1 MTHLTKVTAVH
12 TTTPSRGVKSS
23 LPLER
28 YVTWVVDHRR
38 WVIALVLGLTVF
50 FGMFA
55 AKQQVII
62 NPAAVVPQSHKY
74 IKATN
79 TIEKIF
85 GSKYLVVIGLTP
97 SRGDALQ
104 PQVLEAVQRIT
115 GKLYAAPSVAKQ
127 TLLSLSSH
135 QAKSIRGNAD
145 GFETKPLLSEQ
156 VPTTQAQRAALK
168 SAIES
173 NPVYRNTVISSDW
186 RTATIMLELKENPN
200 GFGAMLADVHRILAE
215 ERASDLNISLSGN
228 PVFLHQAEIF
238 ADRINWLFPI
248 AVLVIGLLHYEAFRT
263 LQGMILPLVTALLS
277 VVWGM
282 GIMGLMKVPMDI
294 FNSPTPILILAVAA
308 GHAVQLL
315 KRYYESF
322 IELVKVQ
329 HMEPRQANRLATI
342 QSLVAVGPVLVIAGG
357 VAALGFFSLVVFE
370 VETVRA
376 FGIFTGI
383 GIFTAVVL
391 EFTFTPAVRASLKP
405 PSTAQIDTET
415 KARFWD
421 HMSAGIAH
429 TVLAPRS
436 RRWVLAALPLLVG
449 VAVAGWSRVQV
460 DNASKTFFAD
470 SLPIQQDDTLLNEQ
484 TGGTNV
490 LYIMVDTGQPDG
502 VKNPEVLAAMR
513 ELQADAA
520 RRPIVGKTLSID
532 DFLQRMHQAASGE
545 TASPDPLPADRNLIA
560 QYLFL
565 YAMSGDPEDFSA
577 HVDYD
582 YQRAKISI
590 MLRTN
595 SNAQIDRL
603 VNDLQRVAEQRF
615 PKGVTVSFGGEVAQT
630 LAVTDVMV
638 RSKLLNIVQIL
649 AVIFAVSVIAFRS
662 FVAGL
667 LVLSPLLVALSLVFG
682 VMGYFGVPLNIPNS
696 LISAMAVGI
705 GADYAIYLIYRISE
719 YTAQGKDLSQ
729 AVESAMKTAGT
740 ACLFVATAV
749 AGGYAVLMLS
759 YDYKVHMWLSSF
771 IVLAM
776 LASVLSALTLIPS
789 TILAFKPK
797 FVFQRRSGDRGAVLL
812 IVFAAV
818 AFLTYSQVVWSATP
832 NAAELM
838 ERNAAV
844 TRFSTSTATAEFVL
858 ETKDG
863 GKRVRKASMAS
874 KLQANGTDTM
884 RLVKFETPADIRGTS
899 TLLIERSA
907 HDDDMWVYLP
917 AMKRVR
923 RLVASSKKDSFIGTD
938 FSYGD
943 VMGYKVSD
951 WKHTLIA
958 EQSRDGVPHYVI
970 ESVPRDDTVRTNT
983 GYAKRVTWIRKDN
996 LATSFV
1002 EVEDV
1007 GRRPYKRFI
1016 FSDIQAMD
1024 AANGKWQPMKAVG
1037 INLQSGHSTTIVFS
1051 RFKVGEPL
1059 SDDLFSANAMASN

>member
-1 MTHLTKVTAVH
+1 MTELTDAAAARPTVQSGQST
-12 TTTPSRGVKSS
+12 SS

-28 YVTWVVDHRR
+28 YVAWVVDHRR
-38 WVIALVLGLTVF
+38 WVIAIVLGLTAF

-62 NPAAVVPQSHKY
+62 NPAAVVPQSHPY
-74 IKATN
+74 IQATN

-85 GSKYLVVIGLTP
+85 GSKYLVVIGITP
-97 SRGDALQ
+97 DNGDALQ
-104 PQVLEAVQRIT
+104 PHVLEAVKRIT
-115 GKLYAAPSVAKQ
+115 EKLYVAPSVSKQ
-127 TLLSLSSH
+127 TLLSLSSP
-135 QAKSIRGNAD
+135 QAKGIKGSAD
-145 GFETKPLLSEQ
+145 SFEARPLLEHIPATEQ
-156 VPTTQAQRAALK
+156 GRAALK
-168 SAIES
+168 AAIES
-173 NPVYRNTVISSDW
+173 NPVYKNTVISDDW
-186 RTATIMLELKENPN
+186 RTATIMVELKENPN
-200 GFGAMLADVHRILAE
+200 GFGAMLADVRRILGE
-215 ERASDLNISLSGN
+215 EKASNLKISTSGN
-228 PVFLHQAEIF
+228 PVFLHQAEVF

-263 LQGMILPLVTALLS
+263 RQGLILPLVTALLS
-277 VVWGM
+277 VVWGV
-282 GIMGLMKVPMDI
+282 GVMGLMKVPMDI

-315 KRYYESF
+315 KRYYERF

-383 GIFTAVVL
+383 GILTAVVL

-415 KARFWD
+415 KARIWD
-421 HMSAGIAH
+421 HISSGIANL
-429 TVLAPRS
+429 VVPPRS
-436 RRWVLAALPLLVG
+436 RRWVLAALAVVVV
-449 VAVAGWSRVQV
+449 VAIAGWPRVQV
-460 DNASKTFFAD
+460 DNASKTFFAE
-470 SLPIQQDDTLLNEQ
+470 SLPIQQDDALLNEQ

-490 LYIMVDTGQPDG
+490 LYVMVDTNQPDG
-502 VKNPEVLAAMR
+502 VKDPKVLAAMR

-532 DFLQRMHQAASGE
+532 DFLRRMHLAASGE
-545 TASPDPLPADRNLIA
+545 KVTEPLPNDRDLIA

-565 YAMSGDPEDFSA
+565 YAMSGDPDDFST

-595 SNAQIDRL
+595 SNAEIDHL
-603 VNDLQRVAEQRF
+603 VQDLRQFSDQHF
-615 PKGVTVSFGGEVAQT
+615 PAGTTVSFGGEVAQT
-630 LAVTDVMV
+630 LAVTEVMV

-649 AVIFAVSVIAFRS
+649 GVIFAVSVIAFRS
-662 FVAGL
+662 FFAGA
-667 LVLSPLLVALSLVFG
+667 LVLMPLLVVLSLVFG

-719 YTAQGKDLSQ
+719 YTAQGKALPE
-729 AVESAMKTAGT
+729 AVEAAMKTAGK

-749 AGGYAVLMLS
+749 AGGYAVLMFS
-759 YDYKVHMWLSSF
+759 YDYKVHMWLSTF

-776 LASVLSALTLIPS
+776 LVSVLSALTLIPS
-789 TILAFKPK
+789 AILAVKPK

-812 IVFAAV
+812 IVLAAV
-818 AFLTYSQVVWSATP
+818 AFLTYSQVAWSATP
-832 NAAELM
+832 DAVALM

-844 TRFSTSTATAEFVL
+844 TRFTTSTATAEFVL
-858 ETKDG
+858 EAKDG
-863 GKRVRKASMAS
+863 GRRVRKASMAS
-874 KLQANGTDTM
+874 KLQPNGTGTM
-884 RLVKFETPADIRGTS
+884 RFVRFEAPADIRGTS
-899 TLLIERSA
+899 TLLIEQA
-907 HDDDMWVYLP
+907 AQDDDMWIYLP

-923 RLVASSKKDSFIGTD
+923 RLVASNKKDSFIGTD

-943 VMGYKVSD
+943 VMGHKVSD
-951 WKHTLIA
+951 WKHTLLA
-958 EQSRDGVPHYVI
+958 DQQKEGVPHYVV
-970 ESVPRDDTVRTNT
+970 ESVPVDPIVLANS
-983 GYAKRVTWIRKDN
+983 GYAKRTTWIRKDN
-996 LATSFV
+996 GATSFV
-1002 EVEDV
+1002 ETEDA
-1007 GRRPYKRFI
+1007 GGRPYKQFV
-1016 FSDIQAMD
+1016 FSDIQMVD

-1037 INLQSGHSTTIVFS
+1037 INLQSGHTTTIVFS
-1051 RFKVGEPL
+1051 QFKVGQSLPD
-1059 SDDLFSANAMASN
+1059 SLFSPNAMASN